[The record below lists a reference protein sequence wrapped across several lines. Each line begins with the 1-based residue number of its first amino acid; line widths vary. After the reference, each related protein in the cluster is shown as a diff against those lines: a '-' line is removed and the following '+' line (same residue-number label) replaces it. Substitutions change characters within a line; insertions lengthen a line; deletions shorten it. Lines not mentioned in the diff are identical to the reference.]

1 MRFVSIFLAL
11 LFLHSPVL
19 AGPADGEEGKADKDR
34 AVYHLQSFV
43 IGAAG
48 GPGTSPGFRSNGTL
62 GQPTPVGHGASANF
76 ELYAGFWK
84 KISITTGVLD
94 GIVPEV
100 FRNNLFPNRPNPF
113 NPVTTVRFEVAETSP
128 VEVVIYGIQ
137 GRVVRTLVQ
146 EMKSPGRYEMVWD
159 GRDDRGMS
167 VGSGVYLCALRIGN
181 YGAVKKMV
189 LIK

>member
-1 MRFVSIFLAL
+1 MRFVSIFLPL
-11 LFLHSPVL
+11 LFLCSPVL
-19 AGPADGEEGKADKDR
+19 AGPADGEEKKADKSR
-34 AVYHLQSFV
+34 AVYHLQSSV
-43 IGAAG
+43 IGAGG
-48 GPGTSPGFRSNGTL
+48 GPGTSTGFRSNGTL
-62 GQPTPVGHGASANF
+62 GQPTPVGHGLSVNF

-84 KISITTGVLD
+84 KISITTDVLD

-100 FRNNLFPNRPNPF
+100 FRNTLFPNRPNPF
-113 NPVTTVRFEVAETSP
+113 NPVTTVQFEVAETSP

-146 EMKSPGRYEMVWD
+146 ETKNPGRYEMVWD

-167 VGSGVYLCALRIGN
+167 VGSGVYLCALRIGS

-189 LIK
+189 LVK